1 MLSTSMFDYV
11 LPPELIA
18 QHPAERR
25 DGSRMLVLDRVT
37 GECEIRPFGAIEE
50 YISPG
55 DALIYN
61 DTKVLRGRMYA
72 RKNDFPV
79 FTSKPLPQAPAAVPT
94 PGPEIMSLIQ
104 GGKLE
109 AKEYP
114 AN

>member
-72 RKNDFPV
+72 RKNGQEEERNLR
-79 FTSKPLPQAPAAVPT
+79 SCWW
-94 PGPEIMSLIQ
+94 
-104 GGKLE
+104 KLSTR
-109 AKEYP
+109 
-114 AN
+114 NGSVGM